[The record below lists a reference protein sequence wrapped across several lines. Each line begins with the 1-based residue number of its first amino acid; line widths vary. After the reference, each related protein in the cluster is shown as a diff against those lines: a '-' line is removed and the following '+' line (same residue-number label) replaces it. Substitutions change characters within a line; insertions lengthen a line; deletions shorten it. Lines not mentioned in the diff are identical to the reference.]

1 MSRRLLLGYLALT
14 IAVLAVL
21 EVPLGIT
28 YAHNER
34 QDLEGKVERD
44 AVTVAS
50 LSEGALEGRGETS
63 PASLRTIALRYQA
76 DTGGRVVVV
85 DERGDAVVDTRATP
99 GDTSFASRPEIAAA
113 LAGRVASG
121 VRHTTTLG
129 VDLLY
134 VAVPIASSGRIMGA
148 ARITYPTSAVDR
160 RVRRYWLTLAAIAG
174 IVLAG
179 VTLVGLWLA
188 RGVVRP
194 LRRVEQVAAE
204 IGAGR
209 LDARAP
215 EEGPPEVRRLAHEL
229 NETAAKLEQLLESQ
243 QAFVADASHELRTP
257 LTALRLR
264 LENMD
269 PAAAGPA
276 LAEVE
281 RLGRLV
287 EALLSLARADAATG
301 GTEAVGVDAVL
312 ADRLAERTGVIR
324 SGERGLRVRSTAD
337 RLGQMI
343 DNLVA
348 NALAVSDT
356 VVVSASSE
364 DGWVEL
370 HVVDDGPGLTAEE
383 RERAFDRFWRGRT
396 AGPGS
401 GLGLAI
407 VRRLARVDGGDA
419 ELRTAPGG
427 GIDATVR
434 LRRSQPDPLTGRISS
449 DVVTTTVG

>member
-1 MSRRLLLGYLALT
+1 MSRRLLLGYLSLT
-14 IAVLAVL
+14 LAVLAVL
-21 EVPLGIT
+21 EVPLGVT
-28 YAHNER
+28 YGRNER
-34 QDLEGKVERD
+34 RDLEGKVERD

-50 LSEGALEGRGETS
+50 LSEGVLEGKGEA
-63 PASLRTIALRYQA
+63 PVASLRSIAARYQA

-85 DERGDAVVDTRATP
+85 GPRGNAIVDSRPIA
-99 GDTSFASRPEIAAA
+99 GDTSFSSRPEIAAA
-113 LAGRVASG
+113 LAGNVASG
-121 VRHTTTLG
+121 VRHSNTLG

-134 VAVPIASSGRIMGA
+134 VAVPVASAGKILGA

-174 IVLAG
+174 IVLVG
-179 VTLVGLWLA
+179 VALVGLWLA
-188 RGVVRP
+188 RGVARP
-194 LRRVEQVAAE
+194 LRRVEEAAAE

-229 NETAAKLEQLLESQ
+229 NETAAKLQQLLESQ

-276 LAEVE
+276 LAEVD

-287 EALLSLARADAATG
+287 EALLSLARADAAPA
-301 GTEAVGVDAVL
+301 GTEVVDVDAVL
-312 ADRLAERTGVIR
+312 ADRLAGLRAVGRT
-324 SGERGLRVRSTAD
+324 GERGLLVRSTAD
-337 RLGQMI
+337 RLGQMV

-348 NALAVSDT
+348 NAIAVSDT
-356 VVVSASSE
+356 VSVSASSGA
-364 DGWVEL
+364 GWVEV
-370 HVVDDGPGLTAEE
+370 HVVDRGPGLSAEE
-383 RERAFDRFWRGRT
+383 RERAFDRFWRGHTRT
-396 AGPGS
+396 PGS

-407 VRRLARVDGGDA
+407 VRRLARADGGDA
-419 ELRTAPGG
+419 ELRAAAGG
-427 GIDATVR
+427 GMDAVVR
-434 LRRSQPDPLTGRISS
+434 LRRA
-449 DVVTTTVG
+449 

>member
-1 MSRRLLLGYLALT
+1 MSRRLLLGYLTLT

-21 EVPLGIT
+21 EVPLGVT

-50 LSEGALEGRGETS
+50 LSEGALEGRGESS
-63 PASLRTIALRYQA
+63 PASLRRIAARYQA
-76 DTGGRVVVV
+76 STGGRVLVV
-85 DERGDAVVDTRATP
+85 DRTGNAVVDTRPIA
-99 GDTSFASRPEIAAA
+99 GDTSFGNRPEIAAA

-121 VRHTTTLG
+121 VRHSTTLG
-129 VDLLY
+129 TDLLY
-134 VAVPIASSGRIMGA
+134 VAVPIASSGRVLGS
-148 ARITYPTSAVDR
+148 ARITYPTSTVDR

-174 IVLAG
+174 IVLTG

-188 RGVVRP
+188 RGVSRP
-194 LRRVEQVAAE
+194 LRRVEEAAAE
-204 IGAGR
+204 IGAGH
-209 LDARAP
+209 LEARAP

-229 NETAAKLEQLLESQ
+229 NETAAKLQQLLESQ

-269 PAAAGPA
+269 PAAAAPA

-287 EALLSLARADAATG
+287 EELLSLARADAAIG
-301 GTEAVGVDAVL
+301 GSELVDVDAVL
-312 ADRLAERTGVIR
+312 TDRLAGRPGV
-324 SGERGLRVRSTAD
+324 SQAGERGLRVRTTAD
-337 RLGQMI
+337 RLGQMV
-343 DNLVA
+343 DNLVS
-348 NALAVSDT
+348 NALAVSDD
-356 VVVSASSE
+356 VSVSASSN
-364 DGWVEL
+364 DGWVEV
-370 HVVDDGPGLTAEE
+370 HVVDAGPGLSAEE
-383 RERAFDRFWRGRT
+383 RERAFDRFWRGRS

-407 VRRLARVDGGDA
+407 VRELARADGGDA
-419 ELRTAPGG
+419 ELRPAPGG
-427 GIDATVR
+427 GIDAVLR
-434 LRRSQPDPLTGRISS
+434 LRRP
-449 DVVTTTVG
+449 

>member
-121 VRHTTTLG
+121 VRHSTTLG

>member
-121 VRHTTTLG
+121 VRHSTTLG

-194 LRRVEQVAAE
+194 LRRVEEVAAE
-204 IGAGR
+204 IGAGS